1 MVNPNSS
8 FPVFIVQH
16 LGNAK
21 EFYTGYFGFNIAFK
35 NAWYLHLVSES
46 GVQVGF
52 MLPNQPS
59 QPEIFHKSFS
69 GKGVIFSLE
78 VDDVDDAYSQVQA
91 KNLNIVLRLR
101 SEDWGQRH
109 FSVEDPNGVYLDV
122 VQAVEPT
129 GEYQSDYAI

>member
-1 MVNPNSS
+1 MINPNSS
-8 FPVFIVQH
+8 FPVFVVQR

-21 EFYTGYFGFNIAFK
+21 EFYTGYFSFNIAFE
-35 NAWYLHLVSES
+35 NEWYLHLVSES

-59 QPEIFHKSFS
+59 QPEIFHESFS

-78 VDDVDDAYSQVQA
+78 VDDVDDAYSHAQA
-91 KNLNIVLRLR
+91 KELKIVLSLR

-109 FSVEDPNGVYLDV
+109 FCVEDPNGVYLDV
-122 VQAVEPT
+122 VQAIEATEP
-129 GEYQSDYAI
+129 YQSDYAI

>member
-21 EFYTGYFGFNIAFK
+21 EFYTGYFGFNIAFE
-35 NAWYLHLVSES
+35 NVWYLHLVSDS

-129 GEYQSDYAI
+129 DEYQSDYAI